1 MPHSMLV
8 LALNRPKPA
17 KIILLFER
25 KGGKLTP
32 LDDRSSVGMAKIKTV
47 FKVRSKRIP
56 HRNKRGEFT
65 MMKKILFVSD
75 FDKTLSKG
83 DVGNILSDK
92 LGISA
97 ESFDRKIEAVR
108 SRNIVQLG
116 GELAHLI
123 TRDPDYIGKVTKD
136 LLYEVGQ
143 EIQLKNGVHE
153 LMDILAKGV
162 DNCSFSTYIL
172 SAAPKECID
181 KAMGKIFP
189 VDNIYGTT
197 FTFEDGVVQDV
208 ERTNAGHAKV
218 ATLDMLKQKENVTR
232 YAIIYVGDG
241 SSDVHVML
249 HVKSYQ
255 GYTIT
260 VSPAPYMGHICRRSV
275 ISDNALSIL
284 VPILQDL
291 LKYDQ
296 GRVRKFFEDRK
307 HPILEWNRADTEWL
321 DIAL

>member
-1 MPHSMLV
+1 M
-8 LALNRPKPA
+8 
-17 KIILLFER
+17 
-25 KGGKLTP
+25 
-32 LDDRSSVGMAKIKTV
+32 
-47 FKVRSKRIP
+47 VR
-56 HRNKRGEFT
+56 
-65 MMKKILFVSD
+65 KILFVSD

-83 DVGNILSDK
+83 DVGYILSGK
-92 LGISA
+92 LGISP
-97 ESFDRKIEAVR
+97 ENFDRKIEGIR

-123 TRDPDYIGKVTKD
+123 TRDPDYTGKVTKE
-136 LLYEVGQ
+136 LLYEVGK
-143 EIQLKNGVHE
+143 EIELKKGVPE
-153 LMDILAKGV
+153 LMSILAKGI
-162 DNCSFSTYIL
+162 DSCRFSTYIV
-172 SAAPKECID
+172 SAAPKECIE
-181 KAMGKIFP
+181 KAVAGIFP
-189 VDNIYGTT
+189 IENIYGTT
-197 FTFEDGVVQDV
+197 FLFDKNVVQDV

-275 ISDNALSIL
+275 ISDNVLAIL

-296 GRVRKFFEDRK
+296 GKVREFFEDRN
-307 HPILEWNRADTEWL
+307 HTILEWNRADTEWL
-321 DIAL
+321 DIT

>member
-1 MPHSMLV
+1 M
-8 LALNRPKPA
+8 
-17 KIILLFER
+17 
-25 KGGKLTP
+25 G
-32 LDDRSSVGMAKIKTV
+32 
-47 FKVRSKRIP
+47 
-56 HRNKRGEFT
+56 
-65 MMKKILFVSD
+65 KKILFVSD

-83 DVGNILSDK
+83 DVGYILSGK
-92 LGISA
+92 LGISP
-97 ESFDRKIEAVR
+97 ERFDRKIEEVR
-108 SRNIVQLG
+108 KRNIVQLG

-123 TRDPDYIGKVTKD
+123 IRDPDYAGKVTRD
-136 LLYEVGQ
+136 LLYAVGK
-143 EIQLKNGVHE
+143 EIELKKGVPE
-153 LMDILAKGV
+153 LVKILAKGI
-162 DNCSFSTYIL
+162 DNCQFSTYIA
-172 SAAPKECID
+172 SAAPKECIE
-181 KAMGKIFP
+181 KAVENIFP
-189 VDNIYGTT
+189 AENIYGTI
-197 FTFEDGVVQDV
+197 FTYENNVVKDV

-275 ISDNALSIL
+275 ISDNALAIL

-291 LKYDQ
+291 LNYDQ
-296 GRVRKFFEDRK
+296 GKVRKFFEDRK

-321 DIAL
+321 DIAS